1 MKYMWK
7 YSWIFCD
14 YIYIYI
20 WYISILS
27 FVCVPACARVYIF
40 CRVCVDICFSLSSN
54 YLCDLKHFAVDS
66 QIFFFTLA
74 IFFLSAS
81 NVTCCQTFVLPNI
94 LTAHVLLQKN
104 FLYYR
109 LSNLLPVWRSGS
121 LALGHSNR
129 LCIKIS
135 LETMKKD
142 YHNPW
147 THTHTHTRVTGL
159 YHCHNTGR
167 GGGSTI
173 SRHRQARRSPG
184 APMSARTDTTFNRG
198 VIKSGT
204 DTLKNDCRPTVSPTS
219 LG

>member
-1 MKYMWK
+1 M
-7 YSWIFCD
+7 I
-14 YIYIYI
+14 IYI

-27 FVCVPACARVYIF
+27 FVCVRACARIYIF

-81 NVTCCQTFVLPNI
+81 NVTCCQTFVLPNV

-129 LCIKIS
+129 LCIKRS

-147 THTHTHTRVTGL
+147 THTHTHTQGSPACTTATTLGGVEAVPFLGIGKLGGHLGRQWAHVLTLHLTGL
-159 YHCHNTGR
+159 W
-167 GGGSTI
+167 
-173 SRHRQARRSPG
+173 SRVV
-184 APMSARTDTTFNRG
+184 RTPWKL
-198 VIKSGT
+198 IAA
-204 DTLKNDCRPTVSPTS
+204 PTVSPTS